1 MEELKK
7 KEMEDLVT
15 EALNELKRAASALEA
30 PTYPQ
35 TPLPRPKQF
44 PLVGGYVWEWRNG
57 GGYTIIRERRGQD
70 TWLER
75 SGAVVLVR
83 ACGYQPR
90 QVLRLLRRIQAAT
103 AWCEARRQGRERL
116 AQEILRQQKKAL
128 EALEAESVIRK
139 LAQ

>member
-7 KEMEDLVT
+7 KEMVDLVT
-15 EALNELKRAASALEA
+15 EALNELKRQAASLEE

-44 PLVGGYVWEWRNG
+44 HLVGKYVWEWREG
-57 GGYTIIRERRGQD
+57 KGYTIIRENGVASV
-70 TWLER
+70 WLEP

-83 ACGYQPR
+83 ACDYQPR

-103 AWCEARRQGRERL
+103 AWCEARRRGRERQ